1 MSARGEHGWPDA
13 GMAQTRIVAPASGM
27 PRVLKTMSSLREP
40 CALAGEMT
48 PGHTCSASAANA
60 HRSVIVLARVR
71 PACAGRRD
79 AIFDRIIGSLLG
91 GLANG
96 LIYFGVDEVN
106 VAFRIA
112 GPASASRSAVSTRDT
127 GGSGW
132 SDYDCWPN

>member
-1 MSARGEHGWPDA
+1 
-13 GMAQTRIVAPASGM
+13 MAQTRIVAPASGM

-40 CALAGEMT
+40 CACAGAT
-48 PGHTCSASAANA
+48 IPGHTCSASAANA
-60 HRSVIVLARVR
+60 QRNVVVLARLK
-71 PACAGRRD
+71 RD
-79 AIFDRIIGSLLG
+79 AIFDRIISSLLG